1 MKIAV
6 IKLGS
11 RIAVGSR
18 GTSGGTGEVL
28 SVIKILTNGGNEVT
42 AFTKILSKDEKPE
55 GFTIRNIEDYYTEIN
70 NMGFD
75 ALLVLNG
82 NVNYFG
88 GQDDPSQT
96 INYNIINNFKG
107 KVFYVL
113 CDAALLLN
121 QIWKSVEKKPWGT
134 NYSEKDINIIRD
146 DIIYIISFLF
156 RISI

>member
-55 GFTIRNIEDYYTEIN
+55 GFNIRNIEDHYTEIN
-70 NMGFD
+70 DMGFD

-88 GQDDPSQT
+88 GIDDPSQT

-121 QIWKSVEKKPWGT
+121 QIW
-134 NYSEKDINIIRD
+134 
-146 DIIYIISFLF
+146 
-156 RISI
+156 